1 MVWWVD
7 IIDTIIYQNRVKR
20 DMGGKAK
27 AHRSNP
33 SSARSRVRRN
43 GRRSQGGWRHGRRF
57 LPEEDATSRESERG
71 SSDVGVP
78 DLLHKGRIY
87 QDRQRRGQ
95 HSPRYTVVR
104 SAHSKRTLRI
114 RKPRGTNNP
123 NTKEGRPD
131 LRQRSR
137 YNRTFTSQ
145 DWLPGHPRKEP
156 CLQVQPSRSRL
167 VIVFTNIFFISTVL
181 LNLQF
186 WI

>member
-1 MVWWVD
+1 MND
-7 IIDTIIYQNRVKR
+7 LKNRVKR
-20 DMGGKAK
+20 DVGGKAE
-27 AHRSNP
+27 AHRSNT

-43 GRRSQGGWRHGRRF
+43 GRRSQRGRRHGGRF

-78 DLLHKGRIY
+78 DLLHKGRLY

-114 RKPRGTNNP
+114 RKPRGTNNS
-123 NTKEGRPD
+123 NTQEGRPD
-131 LRQRSR
+131 LRQRTR
-137 YNRTFTSQ
+137 NNRAPATQ

-156 CLQVQPSRSRL
+156 RLQVQPSRSRF
-167 VIVFTNIFFISTVL
+167 VIIFIIIADPFYTYSIH
-181 LNLQF
+181 
-186 WI
+186 